1 MSTYATDDYEFS
13 FAKRTLAN
21 LEFIE
26 NRVREERE
34 AGLKDNEITDAF
46 EVTQLLNSFIGL
58 LVIPRARCFEF
69 MDDNI
74 SFPKDSEAYTI
85 FNKVISDPTRFKD
98 TYHERVLK
106 NEKWSKTD
114 RLEKI
119 TPKTLVLRLRN
130 AVSHDR
136 LTIHP
141 TSLRNNNVI
150 TVIEFSD
157 K

>member
-58 LVIPRARCFEF
+58 DLLHELYRDAGATAVIRG
-69 MDDNI
+69 
-74 SFPKDSEAYTI
+74 
-85 FNKVISDPTRFKD
+85 
-98 TYHERVLK
+98 
-106 NEKWSKTD
+106 
-114 RLEKI
+114 
-119 TPKTLVLRLRN
+119 
-130 AVSHDR
+130 AVAQI
-136 LTIHP
+136 LIAM
-141 TSLRNNNVI
+141 
-150 TVIEFSD
+150 
-157 K
+157 